1 MFHVK
6 RHLNVSRETFFIY
19 GEKNMHTEIIIAII
33 SFCGTCLGA
42 LQGSRLTI
50 YRIKELEKKVES
62 HNNFASRLPLIEEK
76 IKVINHR
83 LENLENER

>member
-6 RHLNVSRETFFIY
+6 RYLNVSRETFLY
-19 GEKNMHTEIIIAII
+19 GGNMHTEIIIAII

-50 YRIKELEKKVES
+50 YRIKKLEEKVEK
-62 HNNFASRLPLIEEK
+62 HNNFATRLPVVEEQ

-83 LENLENER
+83 LEDLENER

>member
-6 RHLNVSRETFFIY
+6 RYSNVSRETFLY
-19 GEKNMHTEIIIAII
+19 GGNMHTEIIIAII

-50 YRIKELEKKVES
+50 YRIKKLEEKVEK
-62 HNNFASRLPLIEEK
+62 HNNFATRLPVVEEQ

-83 LENLENER
+83 LEDLENER

>member
-6 RHLNVSRETFFIY
+6 RYLNVSRETFY
-19 GEKNMHTEIIIAII
+19 MEENMHTEIIIAII

-50 YRIKELEKKVES
+50 YRIKKLEEKVEK
-62 HNNFASRLPLIEEK
+62 HNNFATRLPVVEEQ

-83 LENLENER
+83 LEDLENER

>member
-6 RHLNVSRETFFIY
+6 RYLNVSRETFLY
-19 GEKNMHTEIIIAII
+19 GGNMHTEIIIAII
-33 SFCGTCLGA
+33 SFLGTCLGS

-50 YRIKELEKKVES
+50 YRIKKLEEKVEK
-62 HNNFASRLPLIEEK
+62 HNNFATRLPVVEEQ

-83 LENLENER
+83 LEDLENER